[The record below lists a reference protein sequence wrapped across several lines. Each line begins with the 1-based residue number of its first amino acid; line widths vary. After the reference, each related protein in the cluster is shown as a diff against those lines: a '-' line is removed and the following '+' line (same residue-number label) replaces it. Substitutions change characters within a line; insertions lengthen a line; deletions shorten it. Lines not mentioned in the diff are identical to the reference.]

1 VFPVGQKS
9 YRALRVQ
16 WKGTPRD
23 VPAVA
28 ARPGPKAGSSFLFV
42 SWNGATEVTH
52 WQVHAG
58 SSARHLRPVGVI
70 RRTGF
75 ETAVSLS
82 TTHGYAAITA
92 LSSGGRLG
100 KSRTVRL

>member
-1 VFPVGQKS
+1 
-9 YRALRVQ
+9 
-16 WKGTPRD
+16 
-23 VPAVA
+23 
-28 ARPGPKAGSSFLFV
+28 
-42 SWNGATEVTH
+42 
-52 WQVHAG
+52 
-58 SSARHLRPVGVI
+58 VI